1 MRSTPFIL
9 QSLDPTS
16 YATSW
21 GVLGALVFVIVLMGA
36 IIYQIFSKGE
46 ANRKERDQVLM
57 GFVDTHRK
65 ETHLTLQQIADTISA
80 AHKDGSATV
89 SKAIENQSKAL
100 ENLGQDQR
108 RMFRALDNM
117 FESSRF
123 LDRVKE
129 MKKQGIDLSD
139 SDIEKILRA
148 ITHERNMDNTRS

>member
-1 MRSTPFIL
+1 MIGTSRIML

-57 GFVDTHRK
+57 GFVDGHRK
-65 ETHLTLQQIADTISA
+65 ETHITLSHIADTISA
-80 AHKDGSATV
+80 AHKEGAATV
-89 SKAIENQSKAL
+89 SRAL
-100 ENLGQDQR
+100 ENLGIDQR

-117 FESSRF
+117 LETTRF
-123 LDRVKE
+123 LDKIKE
-129 MKKQGIDLSD
+129 MKRQGIDLTD
-139 SDIEKILRA
+139 SDIEKVLRA
-148 ITHERNMDNTRS
+148 MNHDRNNMDNTRS